1 MIRKTRQDDGDD
13 QPISKPSWT
22 GAGDGNRTH
31 IASLEGWHSTI
42 ELLPRRT
49 AAGHY
54 YIRGAWESL
63 EPSRVK
69 THEGPMTPARGLRS
83 TVMPLLGQKGPA
95 QGHRRARALQISH
108 ESVADLRIGR
118 QLPQVHP
125 TDPAGR
131 DVADQE
137 RPPGKPPA
145 PQKRDQLIGRARG
158 TLFWDR

>member
-1 MIRKTRQDDGDD
+1 
-13 QPISKPSWT
+13 
-22 GAGDGNRTH
+22 
-31 IASLEGWHSTI
+31 
-42 ELLPRRT
+42 
-49 AAGHY
+49 
-54 YIRGAWESL
+54 
-63 EPSRVK
+63 
-69 THEGPMTPARGLRS
+69 MTPARGLRS

-137 RPPGKPPA
+137 RPPGKPPV
-145 PQKRDQLIGRARG
+145 PQERDQLIGRTG
-158 TLFWDR
+158 GGLFWDR